1 MNALFR
7 LGLTVLAAFGV
18 CAAAPPPGKGSPG
31 PYQRADFAVG
41 QYGFLSAPGSG
52 GSLFF
57 SGRSTLR
64 MIPNKP
70 LCVIDGVKV
79 YLCFPARWGHGHP
92 QLCRLDAQKTI
103 APLSPRRAGA
113 FRHRVRTITIDPG
126 HGGRDRGAA
135 GRVLIEK
142 LATLALANRVA
153 ALLRACGYRVNLTRG
168 GDYYVPLA
176 ERCRIQ
182 RQHKSDL
189 FVSIH
194 VNAAAKSGF
203 YGIETFALTPAGAA
217 STSGG
222 PPSDKSHGGNR
233 FDANN
238 LLLAHSIQKALLRR
252 TGAFDRGVKRARWAV
267 LRDIA
272 APGVLV
278 EVGFVSNPRE
288 ERLLLDPNYR
298 EKIARGIAEGII
310 AYHWTVRPP
319 RAVR

>member
-1 MNALFR
+1 MRELFR
-7 LGLTVLAAFGV
+7 GCLFALAASGALA
-18 CAAAPPPGKGSPG
+18 AAAPVRNAAG
-31 PYQRADFAVG
+31 PYQSTDVVASW
-41 QYGFLSAPGSG
+41 YGLYPVSNSG
-52 GSLFF
+52 GTLFV
-57 SGRSTLR
+57 SGRSSLR
-64 MIPNKP
+64 LIPNKP
-70 LCVIDGVKV
+70 VCVIDGVKV
-79 YLCFPARWGHGHP
+79 HLNFPARLQADRP

-103 APLSPRRAGA
+103 APLSPRRTGV
-113 FRHRVRTITIDPG
+113 FRHRVTTITIDPG

-142 LATLALANRVA
+142 MRTLTLAYRVA
-153 ALLRACGYRVNLTRG
+153 AILRACGYRVHLTRTW
-168 GDYYVPLA
+168 DYYVPLA

-194 VNAAAKSGF
+194 VNAAAKKTFHGV
-203 YGIETFALTPAGAA
+203 ETFALTPAGAA

-222 PPSDKSHGGNR
+222 PPSDKSFSGNR

-252 TGAFDRGVKRARWAV
+252 TGAFDRGVKRARFAV

-278 EVGFVSNPRE
+278 EVGFASNPRE
-288 ERLLLDPNYR
+288 EELLLAPAYC
-298 EKIARGIAEGII
+298 EKIARSIVEGII
-310 AYHWTVRPP
+310 VYH
-319 RAVR
+319 RAILRR